1 MMATVTT
8 KEYKSVIHMNRK
20 KESKKIIKRIRG
32 GKKIK

>member
-20 KESKKIIKRIRG
+20 KEARGIIKRIRR
-32 GKKIK
+32 GKRIK